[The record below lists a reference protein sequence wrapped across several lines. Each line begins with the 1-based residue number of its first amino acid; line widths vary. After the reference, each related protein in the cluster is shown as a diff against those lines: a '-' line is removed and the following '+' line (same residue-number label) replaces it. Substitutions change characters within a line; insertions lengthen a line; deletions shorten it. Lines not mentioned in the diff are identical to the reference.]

1 MDTLHE
7 PHSSSDAEHV
17 VDQVQY
23 ARELNQQA
31 MRRHNEEID
40 RMMAATLSPW
50 LAVTI
55 GCTVGAALFAAGMI
69 TAKLL

>member
-1 MDTLHE
+1 MDISHQS
-7 PHSSSDAEHV
+7 HSEADPKRAI
-17 VDQVQY
+17 DRVQH
-23 ARELNQQA
+23 ARELNRQA
-31 MRRHNEEID
+31 MRRHQDEID

-55 GCTVGAALFAAGMI
+55 GCIVGATLFAAGMI